1 MSVIKINRNL
11 AHCYDQ
17 ILSPII
23 IGIADNFKIVIGD
36 KNYWTDNANPS
47 SGSFQSESVNKNL
60 LSWDIWVLEIKV
72 HGDFGFRN

>member
-1 MSVIKINRNL
+1 MICETFITL
-11 AHCYDQ
+11 LL
-17 ILSPII
+17 ILLF
-23 IGIADNFKIVIGD
+23 GIADNFKIVIGD

-47 SGSFQSESVNKNL
+47 SGSFQSESVNKNI